1 MLLPSLLRTKSI
13 ESLQSESQ
21 SAGSF
26 RRVLGLWQLTAIGL
40 GGLIGAGIFVL
51 TGVVAATQAGPG
63 VALSFL
69 IAGIASAAAALS
81 YAEFSGMIPVA
92 GSAYTYGYAVL
103 GELVAWIIGWDLLLE
118 YALVVAVVS
127 IGWSA
132 YAQSLLSQFGF
143 ALPLWARGAPGT
155 GQGHV
160 IDLMAVLGSL
170 GVAGLLTLQIEWG
183 ARFNTLMVILKI
195 AAVLLVIAAGLPHIQ
210 PANWHP
216 FMPFGFGGVVNGAAV
231 VFFAVFGYD
240 TLTTAAEEARDPQR
254 QLPRAVLLSLAIS
267 LVLYVAMAL
276 VLTGMV
282 HYDRLNSAA
291 PVAAAFSDVGLRWVA
306 LIVSVAAVIGLLE
319 RDARLHAGL
328 RAHLVCDEPRRSAAV
343 LVFESASA
351 LSHAASPDADRGG
364 ADGAG
369 RRILSHSGSG
379 GTRQHRHALGLRRDL
394 PGGHRAAPDAARCAA
409 HIPHAFRAL
418 HTDCGNRLF
427 AVAVVKTPRHCL
439 GALSHLDD
447 FGPLPLFLLRPAP
460 QQACAPSAAASKIIQ
475 ETPKRSVSMPK
486 RGEKK
491 VFAKGIWILPPSTS
505 AAKTLSASASL
516 SSVSV
521 SEMPSNVG
529 LPLQRPSEAITI
541 CSPMRNCICMILFS
555 QPGGTMPGCGGSG
568 LSLKRSI
575 IVFSAPSAF

>member
-1 MLLPSLLRTKSI
+1 MFLSSLLRTKSI

-63 VALSFL
+63 VALSFI
-69 IAGIASAAAALS
+69 IAGVASAAAALS

-118 YALVVAVVS
+118 YALVVTVVS

-143 ALPLWARGAPGT
+143 TLPLWARGAPGT
-155 GQGHV
+155 GQGHLL
-160 IDLMAVLGSL
+160 DLMAVLGSL

-183 ARFNTLMVILKI
+183 ARFNTLMVVLKI
-195 AAVLLVIAAGLPHIQ
+195 AAVLLVIAAGLPHVQ
-210 PANWHP
+210 AANWHP

-291 PVAAAFSDVGLRWVA
+291 PVAAAFFDVGLRWVA
-306 LIVSVAAVIGLLE
+306 LIVSVAAVVGLLSVMLAFMLGCARIWFAMS
-319 RDARLHAGL
+319 RDGLLPSWFSKVHPRFRTPHRPTLIAGTLTALVAGL
-328 RAHLVCDEPRRSAAV
+328 FPIREVAELVNI
-343 LVFESASA
+343 
-351 LSHAASPDADRGG
+351 G
-364 ADGAG
+364 
-369 RRILSHSGSG
+369 
-379 GTRQHRHALGLRRDL
+379 
-394 PGGHRAAPDAARCAA
+394 
-409 HIPHAFRAL
+409 
-418 HTDCGNRLF
+418 
-427 AVAVVKTPRHCL
+427 
-439 GALSHLDD
+439 
-447 FGPLPLFLLRPAP
+447 
-460 QQACAPSAAASKIIQ
+460 
-475 ETPKRSVSMPK
+475 
-486 RGEKK
+486 
-491 VFAKGIWILPPSTS
+491 
-505 AAKTLSASASL
+505 TLSAFA
-516 SSVSV
+516 V
-521 SEMPSNVG
+521 
-529 LPLQRPSEAITI
+529 I
-541 CSPMRNCICMILFS
+541 CSAVVVLRKTRPDVPRTFRTPFVPFIPIAGIGFSLWLLSKLPGIAWERFLIWMILGLCLYFS
-555 QPGGTMPGCGGSG
+555 YGRRHSK
-568 LSLKRSI
+568 L
-575 IVFSAPSAF
+575 AH